1 MEITRTS
8 LDTTRGSA
16 DWFTGDVYL
25 DPVAAAPRGQGRGY
39 HDTMKPAL
47 GQVAIDLIA
56 TGPGFIDKVQFV
68 TRMFDFADDLV

>member
-25 DPVAAAPRGQGRGY
+25 DPVAAAPPPSRLTANLV
-39 HDTMKPAL
+39 HFP
-47 GQVAIDLIA
+47 
-56 TGPGFIDKVQFV
+56 PGAR
-68 TRMFDFADDLV
+68 TN